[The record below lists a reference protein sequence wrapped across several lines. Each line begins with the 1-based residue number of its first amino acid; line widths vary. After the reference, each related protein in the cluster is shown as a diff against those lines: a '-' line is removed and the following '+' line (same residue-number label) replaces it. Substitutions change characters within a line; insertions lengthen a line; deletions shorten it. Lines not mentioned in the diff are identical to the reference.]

1 MICVK
6 ERLIVLSIL
15 STKHMPVPVNV
26 DFRFKLSQVFFFFL
40 FLFNEHSIFPF
51 YFLFKK

>member
-15 STKHMPVPVNV
+15 STKHMPVPVKV
-26 DFRFKLSQVFFFFL
+26 DVRFKLPLNFFFFL
-40 FLFNEHSIFPF
+40 VSF
-51 YFLFKK
+51 